1 LFFQKRC
8 TARLTFAA
16 CVLARRGFPITQ
28 ATDRNLACEVL
39 ESGMTTL
46 LFTCPNTGSRVQGW
60 FADDGS
66 EAGGDVYEGVTCL
79 ACRQVHMVHR
89 QTGRVLGADEE

>member
-1 LFFQKRC
+1 LFIEKRC

-46 LFTCPNTGSRVQGW
+46 LFTCPNTGSRVQ
-60 FADDGS
+60 AGS
-66 EAGGDVYEGVTCL
+66 QMMGLRPA
-79 ACRQVHMVHR
+79 AMSMK
-89 QTGRVLGADEE
+89 A